1 MKATIR
7 RGGIAAAAGLGLC
20 LALLPAGQ
28 TQARDRV
35 YVPCGNI
42 AALKAAITS
51 ANAGGGPV
59 LLASGCT
66 YTLTAPDTPANA
78 DDGLP
83 EITGNV
89 QIASL
94 GGATLQR
101 SSTDTFRILS
111 VVPGGS
117 LTLNRITV
125 RGGEAAQGGGIHNA
139 GRLALHRSTVR
150 DNTGS
155 GIHNSGVLGI
165 YNSALR
171 DNSASSGGGLA
182 NVAGS
187 ATVNSSRIHGNF
199 ATSGGGGIVNA
210 ATLRV
215 RGSSLY
221 ANRAE
226 QGGGLFNR
234 AGTAVFFR
242 STVRGNT
249 ATAPAGGGG
258 VYEAGGTV
266 AALGSAITG
275 NAPNNCTPLGGVP
288 GCVG

>member
-7 RGGIAAAAGLGLC
+7 RGGIGAAAGLGLC

-28 TQARDRV
+28 TQARAQV
-35 YVPCGNI
+35 FVPCGDI
-42 AALKAAITS
+42 AALKAAVTN

-78 DDGLP
+78 DDALP

-89 QIASL
+89 QISSV
-94 GGATLQR
+94 GGATLR
-101 SSTDTFRILS
+101 RDSAEVFRILN

-125 RGGEAAQGGGIHNA
+125 RGGEAAQGGGIRNA
-139 GRLALHRSTVR
+139 GRLALYRSVVR
-150 DNTGS
+150 GNTGS
-155 GIHNSGVLGI
+155 GIHNSGTLGLHSSVLLG
-165 YNSALR
+165 NK
-171 DNSASSGGGLA
+171 ASSGGGLA

-187 ATVNSSRIHGNF
+187 ATVNSSRIYGNS
-199 ATSGGGGIVNA
+199 ATSDGGGIVNA
-210 ATLRV
+210 ATLQV
-215 RGSSLY
+215 RGSTVY
-221 ANRAE
+221 ANRAVR
-226 QGGGLFNR
+226 GGGLFNR
-234 AGTAVFFR
+234 AGTATLAR
-242 STVRGNT
+242 SKVIGNT

-258 VYEAGGTV
+258 VHEAGGAVTALTSSV
-266 AALGSAITG
+266 IGNVPDNCAPLGS
-275 NAPNNCTPLGGVP
+275 VP